1 MVRTAQG
8 WNSGTSESKLYKQSL
23 EDHLSE
29 GWWDEGGGGAGIQTL
44 NGQRGKPLIPF
55 PNLSFWTPPIRSLSG
70 PFLPSPGSTPL
81 FPSELSFWLISISLP
96 TLPVSWNHPIPPKD
110 GFQNSMHV
118 SFSKKTY
125 LSTSPFMQC
134 RAVRKKQFFS
144 WRPLHLIKPACHQD
158 TGLLFVFQF
167 VPAPIAQ
174 LPPIQFV
181 PKLPYLPLTGLDTWG
196 NMLHLLPLV
205 FVNLLTSL
213 ATPTPCLVA
222 PKKEKENPDSQPDI
236 HGTRVPASAVSLAC
250 LILIQLHWTPQLPQ
264 AVIPSP
270 PSLQPSPN
278 ILPCVLGSLS
288 WFSQQCQHVAPAFA
302 PPHLSFLQE

>member
-1 MVRTAQG
+1 MEEGLYCSVSANSWNWDGGGPTRKSFLTPTKGGLLMVRTAQG

-125 LSTSPFMQC
+125 LSTSRFKNTKC
-134 RAVRKKQFFS
+134 RNSRRHAV
-144 WRPLHLIKPACHQD
+144 
-158 TGLLFVFQF
+158 
-167 VPAPIAQ
+167 
-174 LPPIQFV
+174 
-181 PKLPYLPLTGLDTWG
+181 
-196 NMLHLLPLV
+196 
-205 FVNLLTSL
+205 
-213 ATPTPCLVA
+213 
-222 PKKEKENPDSQPDI
+222 
-236 HGTRVPASAVSLAC
+236 
-250 LILIQLHWTPQLPQ
+250 
-264 AVIPSP
+264 
-270 PSLQPSPN
+270 
-278 ILPCVLGSLS
+278 
-288 WFSQQCQHVAPAFA
+288 
-302 PPHLSFLQE
+302 